1 MEVIMKVIYSVLND
15 ENVLCKKV
23 IKNIDSID
31 FCDDHILL
39 FKIIKGVSTSVGFI
53 YFSDVL
59 SIENY

>member
-1 MEVIMKVIYSVLND
+1 MKVIYSALND
-15 ENVLCKKV
+15 QNVLCKKE

-39 FKIIKGVSTSVGFI
+39 FKIINGVHTSIGFI

>member
-1 MEVIMKVIYSVLND
+1 MKVIYSELND

-39 FKIIKGVSTSVGFI
+39 FKIIKGVQTSVGFI

>member
-1 MEVIMKVIYSVLND
+1 MKVIYSVRN
-15 ENVLCKKV
+15 ESNVLCKRE

-39 FKIIKGVSTSVGFI
+39 FKLINGVHTSIGFI
-53 YFSDVL
+53 YFTDVL

>member
-1 MEVIMKVIYSVLND
+1 MKVIYSSLND
-15 ENVLCKKV
+15 KNVLCKKE

-39 FKIIKGVSTSVGFI
+39 FKIINGVHTSIGFI

>member
-1 MEVIMKVIYSVLND
+1 MKVIYSTTND

-39 FKIIKGVSTSVGFI
+39 FKIIKGELTSVGFI
-53 YFSDVL
+53 YFTDVL

>member
-1 MEVIMKVIYSVLND
+1 MKVIYSVLND
-15 ENVLCKKV
+15 QNVLCKRT

-39 FKIIKGVSTSVGFI
+39 FKIINGVPTSVGFL
-53 YFSDVL
+53 YFTDVL

>member
-1 MEVIMKVIYSVLND
+1 MKVIYSKLND

-23 IKNIDSID
+23 IKNIDSIE
-31 FCDDHILL
+31 FCDDYILL
-39 FKIIKGVSTSVGFI
+39 FKIINGVLTSVGFI

>member
-1 MEVIMKVIYSVLND
+1 MKIIYTTTDDNKQVIKHQ
-15 ENVLCKKV
+15 

-31 FCDDHILL
+31 FCDDHIVL
-39 FKIIKGVSTSVGFI
+39 FKTIKGELTSIGFI

>member
-1 MEVIMKVIYSVLND
+1 MKVIYSKLND

-39 FKIIKGVSTSVGFI
+39 FKIINGVPTSVGFI
-53 YFSDVL
+53 FFSDVL

>member
-1 MEVIMKVIYSVLND
+1 MRVIYSTVND
-15 ENVLCKKV
+15 KNVLCRRE

-39 FKIIKGVSTSVGFI
+39 FKRINGILTSIGFI

>member
-1 MEVIMKVIYSVLND
+1 MKVIYAYFND
-15 ENVLCKKV
+15 KNVLCINV

-39 FKIIKGVSTSVGFI
+39 YRIINGISTSVGFI
-53 YFSDVL
+53 FLSDVL

>member
-1 MEVIMKVIYSVLND
+1 MKVIYSTLND
-15 ENVLCKKV
+15 QNVLCKKV

-31 FCDDHILL
+31 FCDDHIVL
-39 FKIIKGVSTSVGFI
+39 FKIIKGVHTSIGFI

>member
-1 MEVIMKVIYSVLND
+1 MKVIYSYLND
-15 ENVLCKKV
+15 KNVLCKKV

-39 FKIIKGVSTSVGFI
+39 FKIINGISTSVGFI

>member
-1 MEVIMKVIYSVLND
+1 MKVIYSVLND
-15 ENVLCKKV
+15 QNVLCKKV

-39 FKIIKGVSTSVGFI
+39 FKIIKGVHTSVGFI

>member
-1 MEVIMKVIYSVLND
+1 MKVIYSAQND
-15 ENVLCKKV
+15 KNVLCKRE
-23 IKNIDSID
+23 IKNIDSIN

-39 FKIIKGVSTSVGFI
+39 FKMINGISTSIGFI

>member
-1 MEVIMKVIYSVLND
+1 MKVIYKSSND
-15 ENVLCKKV
+15 ENACVKKV

-39 FKIIKGVSTSVGFI
+39 FKIIKGELTSVGFI
-53 YFSDVL
+53 YYSDVL

>member
-1 MEVIMKVIYSVLND
+1 MKVIYSELND
-15 ENVLCKKV
+15 SKVLCKRV

-39 FKIIKGVSTSVGFI
+39 FKIINGVHTSVGFI
-53 YFSDVL
+53 YFTDVL

>member
-1 MEVIMKVIYSVLND
+1 MKVIYSYINED
-15 ENVLCKKV
+15 NVLCRKQ

-39 FKIIKGVSTSVGFI
+39 FKMINGVLTSVGFI
-53 YFSDVL
+53 FFDDVL

>member
-1 MEVIMKVIYSVLND
+1 MKVIYSALNKQ
-15 ENVLCKKV
+15 NVLCKKE

-39 FKIIKGVSTSVGFI
+39 FKIINGVHTSIGFI

>member
-1 MEVIMKVIYSVLND
+1 MKVIYSVLND
-15 ENVLCKKV
+15 QKVLCKRT

-39 FKIIKGVSTSVGFI
+39 FKIINGIPTSIGFL
-53 YFSDVL
+53 YFTDVL

>member
-1 MEVIMKVIYSVLND
+1 MKVIYSVLND
-15 ENVLCKKV
+15 KNILCKRV

-39 FKIIKGVSTSVGFI
+39 FRLINGVPTSISFI

-59 SIENY
+59 TIENY

>member
-1 MEVIMKVIYSVLND
+1 MKVIYSALND
-15 ENVLCKKV
+15 KNVLCKRT

-39 FKIIKGVSTSVGFI
+39 FKIINGTPTSIGFL
-53 YFSDVL
+53 YFTDVL

>member
-1 MEVIMKVIYSVLND
+1 MKVIYSVLND
-15 ENVLCKKV
+15 KNVLCKRT

-39 FKIIKGVSTSVGFI
+39 FKIINGVHTSIGFI
-53 YFSDVL
+53 YISDVL

>member
-1 MEVIMKVIYSVLND
+1 MKVIYSETND
-15 ENVLCKKV
+15 KNVLCKKV

-39 FKIIKGVSTSVGFI
+39 FKIIKGELTSVGFI

>member
-1 MEVIMKVIYSVLND
+1 MKVIYSALND
-15 ENVLCKKV
+15 QNVLCKKV

-31 FCDDHILL
+31 FCDDHIVL
-39 FKIIKGVSTSVGFI
+39 FKIIKGVHTSIGFI

>member
-1 MEVIMKVIYSVLND
+1 MKVIYSTLND
-15 ENVLCKKV
+15 KNVLCTRT

-39 FKIIKGVSTSVGFI
+39 FKIINGVSTSVGFL
-53 YFSDVL
+53 YFTDVL

>member
-1 MEVIMKVIYSVLND
+1 MKVIYSALND
-15 ENVLCKKV
+15 KNVLSKKE

-39 FKIIKGVSTSVGFI
+39 FKIINGVHTSIGFI

>member
-1 MEVIMKVIYSVLND
+1 MRVIYTIVN
-15 ENVLCKKV
+15 EKKKKLRCRRE

-39 FKIIKGVSTSVGFI
+39 FKRIDGVLTTIGFI